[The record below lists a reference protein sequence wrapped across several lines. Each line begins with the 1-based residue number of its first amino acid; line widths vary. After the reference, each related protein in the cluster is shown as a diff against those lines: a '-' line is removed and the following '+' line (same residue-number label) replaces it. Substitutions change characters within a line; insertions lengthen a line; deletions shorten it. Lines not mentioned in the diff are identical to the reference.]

1 MTLSP
6 KKRIFLNIVVTYGRT
21 LLGTICGI
29 FTARWALMALGEVD
43 FGLFGVVGGLT
54 VFISFFNGILA
65 TATGRFYA
73 FSVGESKKSIMSRIL

>member
-43 FGLFGVVGGLT
+43 FGLFGVVGGLAA
-54 VFISFFNGILA
+54 FISFFNGIFSGGI
-65 TATGRFYA
+65 GRFYA
-73 FSVGESKKSIMSRIL
+73 VAVGEAKKT